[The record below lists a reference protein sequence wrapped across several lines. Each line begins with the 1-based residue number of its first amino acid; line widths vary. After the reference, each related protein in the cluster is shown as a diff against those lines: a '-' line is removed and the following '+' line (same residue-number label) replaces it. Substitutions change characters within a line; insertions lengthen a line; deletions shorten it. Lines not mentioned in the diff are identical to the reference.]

1 MVDSWYGIVVLSG
14 NILCSL
20 SYVLYQEFE
29 ARCRGWKK
37 KNVQK
42 SQLWFQLVAMKK
54 LRGKLTR
61 HALNQLVSIF
71 LVKVKRMRFNNIF
84 DKTPVKF
91 IILMKGT
98 KTGFIMGWCK
108 CSRKRCITSCFRFMQ
123 LRSHIILF
131 FCPRKYEFLYS
142 GVLSSFF
149 SLWLSK
155 PNLSFGIPLDPC
167 FPQTFYK
174 IKCKRWSIKTL
185 SSHHLLST
193 LPPIFVVLIH
203 QGAPK
208 KSLDWEWW
216 LWRPGERDR
225 AELWHGALSCWK

>member
-37 KNVQK
+37 KNVHK

-71 LVKVKRMRFNNIF
+71 LVKVKRMQFNNIF

-123 LRSHIILF
+123 LCSHIILF
-131 FCPRKYEFLYS
+131 F
-142 GVLSSFF
+142 LSTEIWISLFRCFIFFFF
-149 SLWLSK
+149 SVIVK
-155 PNLSFGIPLDPC
+155 AQFIIRHSFRPLFSPDILQNKMQRVLHPSQSNPYQVTIC
-167 FPQTFYK
+167 FQHFPQF
-174 IKCKRWSIKTL
+174 
-185 SSHHLLST
+185 
-193 LPPIFVVLIH
+193 
-203 QGAPK
+203 
-208 KSLDWEWW
+208 
-216 LWRPGERDR
+216 LWY
-225 AELWHGALSCWK
+225 